1 MIIWMTDP
9 PASCTTRRLASLNRE
24 RPVGEDKSLV
34 RPSCRLDRLN
44 MCVSRVEQGQVA
56 TKLRDPGPV
65 RAKNLLGRRDLH
77 GSTTL
82 ISNSTTTS
90 TIYPGSRLSLGH
102 SAVRVLTGRF
112 SNWKQPRTAT
122 MSMTTTT
129 TTTGHGN
136 GAIRSSTTW
145 LVLAVTILLSCL
157 STTTSAA
164 SSNGLLDA
172 ADLQKTANVSL
183 TDIT

>member
-77 GSTTL
+77 GS
-82 ISNSTTTS
+82 
-90 TIYPGSRLSLGH
+90 IYPGSRLSLGH

>member
-90 TIYPGSRLSLGH
+90 TTYPGSRLSLDF

-112 SNWKQPRTAT
+112 E
-122 MSMTTTT
+122 
-129 TTTGHGN
+129 
-136 GAIRSSTTW
+136 
-145 LVLAVTILLSCL
+145 LE
-157 STTTSAA
+157 TTSDGHDVDDDDDD
-164 SSNGLLDA
+164 NDGTWQRCHTFIY
-172 ADLQKTANVSL
+172 DLARPRRNNFALMLVNY
-183 TDIT
+183 DISGII